1 MSSDN
6 NILEPLSMDTID
18 VRTKVIAS
26 NTKFKTIF
34 FIFVAGSGKPY
45 HTHNGYASV
54 QVYEGDITMEFKTGE
69 KFRLKKGDFLPFDA
83 RVDHS
88 IVAEVDSKVLV
99 TISEVLS

>member
-6 NILEPLSMDTID
+6 NILAPLSMDDID

-26 NTKFKTIF
+26 NAKFKTIF
-34 FIFVAGSGKPY
+34 FNFAAGSGKPY

-88 IVAEVDSKVLV
+88 IFAEVDSKVLV
-99 TISEVLS
+99 TISEALS

>member
-34 FIFVAGSGKPY
+34 FNFVAGSGKPY